1 MGNRSISLTDQ
12 LYDYILSVSSREPAL
27 LARLR
32 EETASDPMASMQIAP
47 DQGQFMALLVRL
59 IGARRCIEIGV
70 FTGYSSLCTALA
82 MPDDGRI
89 LACDVSEKWT
99 AIARRYWREAG
110 VDHKIDLRLAPA
122 LQTLDALLSAGG
134 AGRYDFAFVDADKPN
149 YRGYYERLLELLRP
163 NGLMMIDNTLWSG
176 DVADPDKTDASTVAL
191 RDLNAHLH
199 HDERIDVS
207 LTPIGDGLTLVRK
220 R

>member
-1 MGNRSISLTDQ
+1 MGNRSITLTDQ
-12 LYDYILSVSSREPAL
+12 LYDYILSVSSREPQL

-89 LACDVSEKWT
+89 VACDVSEKWT

-149 YRGYYERLLELLRP
+149 YGGYYERLLELLRP

-176 DVADPDKTDASTVAL
+176 DVADPSKTDASTVAL
-191 RDLNAHLH
+191 RALNAQLH
-199 HDERIDVS
+199 RDERIDVS
-207 LTPIGDGLTLVRK
+207 LTPIGDGLTIVRK